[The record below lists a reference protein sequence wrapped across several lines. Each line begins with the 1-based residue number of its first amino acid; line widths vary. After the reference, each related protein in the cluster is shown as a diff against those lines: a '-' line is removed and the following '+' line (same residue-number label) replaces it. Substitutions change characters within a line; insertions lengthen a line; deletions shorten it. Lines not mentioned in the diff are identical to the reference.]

1 MVELELELGNVAE
14 FLDIDL
20 MVNEVYSNRILVKCV
35 KSYFS
40 LNACNIPTKFA
51 YDWLLSCYC

>member
-20 MVNEVYSNRILVKCV
+20 MVNEVYSNRILAKCV

-40 LNACNIPTKFA
+40 LNA
-51 YDWLLSCYC
+51 